1 MTPGEGRAYRGAL
14 YAGGFIGPFGGGVVT
29 VLIPELR
36 DAFGVSSSTAS
47 LALTSYLV
55 PFAALQL
62 VSGTLGERLG
72 RARATGIAFMVYAL
86 ASLWAALATGFGVFL
101 VARAVQGAAN
111 AFTTPLVLAALADA
125 TEERDLGRT
134 MGTFAAV
141 QTAGVV
147 GAPLVGGLAGAVDYR
162 LAFVVA
168 ALAAVVLA
176 AASRGSR
183 RAGVGAGVAA
193 RGGAVAPGAAAAPAT
208 PPTRPSFADA
218 LTPRTR
224 WTALAAFL
232 AFFAITGL
240 GVVVSL
246 RAGDAFGLGPT
257 ERGLLLA
264 AFGAAG
270 VVAGRPAGGLTD
282 RRGAVRVAVVGAVGC
297 VVLLP
302 LLGLVG
308 GAAGLALVWLAV
320 GVASAL
326 LWAGLNVLTVGAA
339 PANRGGAVSVI
350 GAFKFAGSSL
360 APVTWLALYGTH
372 PRLTFA
378 AGGGVCVV
386 LAAVVT
392 RAGAASVARVRA

>member
-1 MTPGEGRAYRGAL
+1 MSDGDGRATRAAL
-14 YAGGFIGPFGGGVVT
+14 YAGGFIGPFGGGMVT

-36 DAFGVSSSTAS
+36 DAFDVSSSTAS

-72 RARATGIAFMVYAL
+72 RRRATRAAFLVYAL
-86 ASLWAALATGFGVFL
+86 ASAWAAVAGGFGAFL
-101 VARAVQGAAN
+101 VARAIQGAAN

-125 TEERDLGRT
+125 TEEQDLGRT

-147 GAPLVGGLAGAVDYR
+147 GAPLVGGLAGALDYR

-168 ALAAVVLA
+168 ALAAVALA
-176 AASRGSR
+176 ATSAPRGHR
-183 RAGVGAGVAA
+183 E
-193 RGGAVAPGAAAAPAT
+193 PGARAR
-208 PPTRPSFADA
+208 TRFADA

-224 WTALAAFL
+224 WTAAAAFL

-240 GVVVSL
+240 GVVVAL

-257 ERGLLLA
+257 ARGLLLA

-282 RRGAVRVAVVGAVGC
+282 RRGAVRVAVTGALAC

-302 LLGLVG
+302 LLGGVG
-308 GAAGLALVWLAV
+308 GAAGLGLVWLAT

-339 PANRGGAVSVI
+339 PANRGGAVSII
-350 GAFKFAGSSL
+350 GAFKFAGNAL
-360 APVTWLALYGTH
+360 APATWLALYDTGTE
-372 PRLTFA
+372 LAFA
-378 AGGGVCVV
+378 GAGVVCLV
-386 LAAVVT
+386 LAAVVV
-392 RAGAASVARVRA
+392 RAGTAAVMRADR

>member
-1 MTPGEGRAYRGAL
+1 MTSVEGRAYRGAL
-14 YAGGFIGPFGGGVVT
+14 YAGGFIGPFGGGMVT

-36 DAFGVSSSTAS
+36 DAFHVSSSTAS

-72 RARATGIAFMVYAL
+72 RARTTGIAFMVYAL
-86 ASLWAALATGFGVFL
+86 ASVWAALATGFGVFL

-147 GAPLVGGLAGAVDYR
+147 GAPLVGGLAGALDYR

-176 AASRGSR
+176 AGSRGSR
-183 RAGVGAGVAA
+183 T
-193 RGGAVAPGAAAAPAT
+193 GAAAAYGGATAAAAAPQAPAA
-208 PPTRPSFADA
+208 RPRFTDA

-240 GVVVSL
+240 GVVVAL

-282 RRGAVRVAVVGAVGC
+282 RRGAVRVAVIGAAGC

-302 LLGLVG
+302 FLGLVG

-320 GVASAL
+320 GVASSL

-339 PANRGGAVSVI
+339 PTNRGGAVSVI
-350 GAFKFAGSSL
+350 GAFKFAGNAL
-360 APVTWLALYGTH
+360 APVTWLAVYGAD
-372 PRLTFA
+372 PRLAFA
-378 AGGGVCVV
+378 AAGAVCVA
-386 LAAVVT
+386 LAVVVT
-392 RAGAASVARVRA
+392 RAGTASVSRA

>member
-1 MTPGEGRAYRGAL
+1 MSRGADGRATRVAL
-14 YAGGFIGPFGGGVVT
+14 YAGGFIGPFGGGMVT

-36 DAFGVSSSTAS
+36 DAFSVSTSTAS

-62 VSGTLGERLG
+62 VSGTLGERVG
-72 RARATGIAFMVYAL
+72 RARATRAAFLVYAL
-86 ASLWAALATGFGVFL
+86 ASLWAALAGSFTPFL
-101 VARAVQGAAN
+101 VARALQGAAN

-125 TEERDLGRT
+125 TEERDLGRA

-168 ALAAVVLA
+168 AVAAVALALLSTPRHAAAHHGVALAATGL
-176 AASRGSR
+176 
-183 RAGVGAGVAA
+183 
-193 RGGAVAPGAAAAPAT
+193 
-208 PPTRPSFADA
+208 PPRFRDA
-218 LTPRTR
+218 ITPRTR
-224 WTALAAFL
+224 WTAACAFL

-240 GVVVSL
+240 GVVVAL

-282 RRGAVRVAVVGAVGC
+282 QRGAVPVAVGGALAC
-297 VVLLP
+297 VLLLP
-302 LLGLVG
+302 LMGVVG
-308 GAAGLALVWLAV
+308 GAAGLGLLWLAT

-339 PANRGGAVSVI
+339 PANRGGAVSLI
-350 GAFKFAGSSL
+350 GAFKFAGNAL
-360 APVTWLALYGTH
+360 APVVWLALYDARSELAFAGAGAVC
-372 PRLTFA
+372 LALA
-378 AGGGVCVV
+378 AGVV
-386 LAAVVT
+386 
-392 RAGAASVARVRA
+392 RAGRAAPSRIGQLVR

>member
-1 MTPGEGRAYRGAL
+1 MSGESRATRAAL
-14 YAGGFIGPFGGGVVT
+14 YAGGFIGPFGGGMVT

-36 DAFGVSSSTAS
+36 DAFDVSSSTAS

-55 PFAALQL
+55 PFAVLQL
-62 VSGTLGERLG
+62 VSGTLGERFG
-72 RARATGIAFMVYAL
+72 RRRATRVAFVVYAL
-86 ASLWAALATGFGVFL
+86 ASLWAAAAGGFGVFL

-125 TEERDLGRT
+125 TEDRDLGRA

-147 GAPLVGGLAGAVDYR
+147 GAPLVGGLAGALDYR

-168 ALAAVVLA
+168 ALAALVLA
-176 AASRGSR
+176 WKSAPPGEARAATPG
-183 RAGVGAGVAA
+183 
-193 RGGAVAPGAAAAPAT
+193 GAAAV
-208 PPTRPSFADA
+208 RPRLRDA
-218 LTPRTR
+218 LTSRTR
-224 WTALAAFL
+224 WTAGAAFL

-240 GVVVSL
+240 GVVVAL

-257 ERGLLLA
+257 ARGLLLA

-270 VVAGRPAGGLTD
+270 VVAGRPAGDLTD
-282 RRGAVRVAVVGAVGC
+282 RRGAVAVAVCGALAC

-302 LLGLVG
+302 LLGLTG
-308 GAAGLALVWLAV
+308 GALGLGLVWLAT

-350 GAFKFAGSSL
+350 GAFKFAGNAL
-360 APVTWLALYGTH
+360 APVCWLALYDAGSE
-372 PRLTFA
+372 LAFA
-378 AGGGVCVV
+378 GAGAVCLA
-386 LAAVVT
+386 LAAVVV
-392 RAGAASVARVRA
+392 RAGGASVSRA

>member
-1 MTPGEGRAYRGAL
+1 MSPADSRGTRAAL
-14 YAGGFIGPFGGGVVT
+14 YAGGFIGPFGGGMVT

-36 DAFGVSSSTAS
+36 NAFDVSSSTAS

-62 VSGTLGERLG
+62 ISGTLGERLG
-72 RARATGIAFMVYAL
+72 RRRATRVAFMVYAL
-86 ASLWAALATGFGVFL
+86 ASLWAAVAGGFAAFL
-101 VARAVQGAAN
+101 VARAIQGAAN

-168 ALAAVVLA
+168 AAAAVVLA
-176 AASRGSR
+176 ATSAPAPA
-183 RAGVGAGVAA
+183 RAGADDG
-193 RGGAVAPGAAAAPAT
+193 APAR
-208 PPTRPSFADA
+208 PPRFADA
-218 LTPRTR
+218 LTPRTC
-224 WTALAAFL
+224 WTAAAAFL

-240 GVVVSL
+240 GVVVAL

-257 ERGLLLA
+257 QRGLLLA

-270 VVAGRPAGGLTD
+270 VIAGRPAGGLTD
-282 RRGAVRVAVVGAVGC
+282 RRGAVAVAATGALAC
-297 VVLLP
+297 AVLLP
-302 LLGLVG
+302 LLGVVG
-308 GAAGLALVWLAV
+308 GAVGLGLVWLAT

-339 PANRGGAVSVI
+339 PANRGGAVSLI
-350 GAFKFAGSSL
+350 GAFKFAGNAL
-360 APVTWLALYGTH
+360 APVSWLALYDAGSE
-372 PRLTFA
+372 LAFA
-378 AGGGVCVV
+378 AAGAVCVV
-386 LAAVVT
+386 LAAVVV
-392 RAGAASVARVRA
+392 RAGAAAVSRAQSPPAARADR